1 MASLKGQKAN
11 SPQPM
16 RVDGT
21 AVAIIDKAV
30 FGLPATAV
38 GALGT
43 PAATDTIDFAI
54 PAGAEVSALAFQ
66 LDDMDTAATFVFGVG
81 YRARNAADAAAL
93 PTNAT
98 YFAAAGQTTGQ
109 AGGRLTCAFKP
120 IKFQVDVFEQ
130 LLVGTAPTGITGNP
144 EIWMIADINQNGP
157 R

>member
-30 FGLPATAV
+30 FGLPATSP

-43 PAATDTIDFAI
+43 PASADTIDFRV
-54 PAGAEVSALAFQ
+54 PGGSQVSALAFQ
-66 LDDMDTAATFVFGVG
+66 LDDMDTGAAFVFGVG
-81 YRARNAADAAAL
+81 YRPVDTSSTL
-93 PTNAT
+93 TPSST

-120 IKFQVDVFEQ
+120 ITFQEDVFIQ
-130 LLVGTAPTGITGNP
+130 MVVGTAPAGIAANP
-144 EIWMIADINQNGP
+144 EIWMICDVNQNGP
-157 R
+157 K